1 MTISNELIYYILNDY
16 YSEINGYNRD
26 WVDLRGYDFKD
37 DYIEINFMDKM
48 NDIKSSYL
56 LSYEKYESL
65 RNEYFNK
72 KINKIKSIWKQN

>member
-16 YSEINGYNRD
+16 YSEINGYDRD

-48 NDIKSSYL
+48 NGIKSSYL

-72 KINKIKSIWKQN
+72 KIKKIKSRWKQN

>member
-48 NDIKSSYL
+48 NGIKSSYL